1 MTNVSL
7 PVDTMDDGMESGRAF
22 WIIDLTDDIIP
33 DGFWVWINT
42 LLQDTRMVSLGITDA
57 TVGAYRAIVSRQY
70 SRVNHL

>member
-7 PVDTMDDGMESGRAF
+7 PVDTIKDGVESGRTF
-22 WIIDLTDDIIP
+22 RIIDLIDGIQP

-42 LLQDTRMVSLGITDA
+42 LLQDARMVSFGITDA
-57 TVGAYRAIVSRQY
+57 KVGAYRAIVSRQY